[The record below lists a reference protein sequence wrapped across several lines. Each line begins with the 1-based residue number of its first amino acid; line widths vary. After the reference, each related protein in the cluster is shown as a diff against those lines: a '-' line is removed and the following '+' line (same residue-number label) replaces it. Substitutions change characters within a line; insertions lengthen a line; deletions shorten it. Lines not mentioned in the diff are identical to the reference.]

1 VIRTRTTF
9 RIASLTA
16 AAVLMVSACGGSA
29 ASPAASTAASA
40 APTQAAT
47 TAPTTAASA
56 PASAPASASTACT
69 APAATT
75 INIGIEG
82 PFTGPNALTGTEMK
96 NASSMAFDAIN
107 WQIGPYKINPV
118 YIDDQSDPAKGAAA
132 YEQAAV
138 SQKIIAGILGWHSS
152 VAVSQMEITAK
163 YKIPHFFAMGATGV
177 VNEKFNSDKGKYGYW
192 TTKGWPDPA
201 KLSIGYVQAVEDAI
215 TAGTFKPAEKKVAI
229 YGEDTDWGRSFAKG
243 LEDGL
248 KAKGWTVTSED
259 FFPTSQT
266 DFSALVSNYQ
276 SSNVPLIAGTT
287 TIPASIASFLKAVDD
302 AGLKSLVVADGLG
315 WIGDWYK
322 LSGSASDYVV
332 DQIPQFASDKAKK
345 FAADYEAKF
354 GSKPSPSAAG
364 LSYDFTNYFIKVA
377 QQTLA
382 EQCELSSATLFKT
395 AQDQIWTGKLT
406 YTDGIIMSNYDYSA
420 ESIPDPVV
428 GGGHYI
434 FPALQYMGGNP
445 TVVWPA
451 DVATG
456 KLQMKP

>member
-1 VIRTRTTF
+1 MIRTGTKF
-9 RIASLTA
+9 RIASLAA
-16 AAVLMVSACGGSA
+16 AAVLMVSACSGSSA
-29 ASPAASTAASA
+29 TPAPASKAPASVAPASS
-40 APTQAAT
+40 
-47 TAPTTAASA
+47 APTTA
-56 PASAPASASTACT
+56 PASAGASSGAACAT
-69 APAATT
+69 TPAAST

-132 YEQAAV
+132 YEQAVV
-138 SQKIIAGILGWHSS
+138 SQKILAGILGWHSS
-152 VAVSQMEITAK
+152 VAVAQMEITAK
-163 YKIPHFFAMGATGV
+163 YKVPHFFAMGATGV
-177 VNEKFNSDKGKYGYW
+177 VNEKFNSDKAKYGYW
-192 TTKGWPDPA
+192 TTKGWPDPT
-201 KLSIGYVQAVEDAI
+201 KLSIGYVQAIEDAI
-215 TAGTFKPAEKKVAI
+215 TAGTYKPAEKKVAI

-243 LEDGL
+243 LEEGL
-248 KAKGWTVTSED
+248 KAKGWTVASED
-259 FFPTSQT
+259 FFPTTQT
-266 DFSALVSNYQ
+266 DFSALVSRYQ
-276 SSNVPLIAGTT
+276 SNNVPLIAGTT

-302 AGLKSLVVADGLG
+302 AGLKALIVADGLG

-322 LSGSASDYVV
+322 LSGTASDYVV

-345 FAADYEAKF
+345 FASDYQAKY

-382 EQCELSSATLFKT
+382 EQCELTSATLYKT
-395 AQDQIWTGKLT
+395 AQDEIWTGKLT
-406 YTDGIIMSNYDYSA
+406 YSDGIIMSNYDYSA
-420 ESIPDPVV
+420 DSIPDAVV

-434 FPALQYMGGNP
+434 FPALQYMGGNA

-456 KLQMKP
+456 KLKQKP